1 MLYIYKCLTFVGK
14 SIISFSI
21 LKHVEVFNIFK
32 ICLCAYDF
40 SNYQE
45 LSHMA
50 EYKWFYICPKCKHLQ
65 ILNIYK
71 YSTFVNVQNLEPRKL
86 FKLWTFLS
94 FLSRFLFLLF
104 SFILLLGGG
113 AETKSFLAQNR
124 RQKKIMPC
132 LAHQISF
139 LLPQRQQR
147 IDRPFLGVWAGMK
160 SGWTKISNNKPQQ
173 HLE

>member
-50 EYKWFYICPKCKHLQ
+50 EYK
-65 ILNIYK
+65 
-71 YSTFVNVQNLEPRKL
+71 
-86 FKLWTFLS
+86 
-94 FLSRFLFLLF
+94 
-104 SFILLLGGG
+104 
-113 AETKSFLAQNR
+113 
-124 RQKKIMPC
+124 
-132 LAHQISF
+132 
-139 LLPQRQQR
+139 
-147 IDRPFLGVWAGMK
+147 
-160 SGWTKISNNKPQQ
+160 
-173 HLE
+173 